1 VTACPVSRRGLLGG
15 AVGGAAVGAVGL
27 TGALAAADDGS
38 DGARA
43 FAFEGAHQAGILT
56 PQQRCAA
63 YVAFDVTAAGRGAL
77 VQAFRTLTDDLRF
90 LTAGGTP
97 PDAGL
102 IATNEDSGV
111 LGPEIAADGL
121 TVTVSV
127 GASLFDHRFG
137 LADRMPAQLRTMDVF
152 ANDRP
157 DPARTG
163 GDLLLQI
170 CADNQDTVIHALR
183 QVMRHNRSALQVR
196 WRQDGFT
203 SPARPD
209 GASRNLLG
217 FKDGT
222 ANREVLDSPE
232 LVDEL
237 VWVGSDAGEPE
248 WAVGGS
254 YHVVRLIRMF
264 VEFWDRVSIREQQ
277 RMIGRDR
284 VTGAPLTATHELDP
298 PAYENDSAGEVI
310 PFDAHIRLANA
321 RDGSPVMD
329 RSRMLRRGYN
339 YDAGTDVN
347 GQLDQGLI
355 FTTFN
360 ADLDRQFVAVQHRL
374 DGEPLEDYI
383 SPFGGGYFF
392 ALPGVQG
399 SGDWLGRGLLAQSS
413 HAAPHTTRGTP

>member
-1 VTACPVSRRGLLGG
+1 MSRRGLFGG
-15 AVGGAAVGAVGL
+15 AAAVGAVGL
-27 TGALAAADDGS
+27 TASLARADDGAAAPS
-38 DGARA
+38 ASSA
-43 FAFEGAHQAGILT
+43 SYAFEGPHQAGILT
-56 PQQRCAA
+56 PPQRAAA
-63 YVAFDVTAAGRGAL
+63 YVALDVTARGKGEL

-102 IATNEDSGV
+102 VATNEDNGI
-111 LGPEIAADGL
+111 LGPEVPADGL

-127 GASLFDHRFG
+127 GASLFDERFG
-137 LADRMPAQLRTMDVF
+137 LAGRKPARLRPMDVF
-152 ANDRP
+152 PNDRI
-157 DPARTG
+157 DPTRTG

-170 CADNQDTVIHALR
+170 CADNRDTVIHALR
-183 QVMRHNRSALQVR
+183 QITRHNRGALAVR
-196 WRQDGFT
+196 WRMDGFT

-222 ANREVLDSPE
+222 ANREVLASPE

-237 VWVGSDAGEPE
+237 VWVGEGAGEPD

-284 VTGAPLTATHELDP
+284 VTGAPLTRTHEDDP
-298 PAYENDSAGEVI
+298 PSYQDDSTGEVI

-321 RDGSPVMD
+321 RDGSAVMD

-347 GQLDQGLI
+347 GQLDMGLI

-360 ADLDRQFVAVQHRL
+360 SDLDRQFVAVQKRL
-374 DGEPLEDYI
+374 DGEALEDYI

-399 SGDWLGRGLLAQSS
+399 SGDWLGRGLL
-413 HAAPHTTRGTP
+413 T

>member
-1 VTACPVSRRGLLGG
+1 MSGVSRRGLLGG
-15 AVGGAAVGAVGL
+15 AAAGAA
-27 TGALAAADDGS
+27 AAAATLGLDA
-38 DGARA
+38 ARA
-43 FAFEGAHQAGILT
+43 DVTPAPAAYAFEGPHQAGILT
-56 PQQRCAA
+56 PAQRSAA
-63 YVAFDVTAAGRGAL
+63 YVALDVTAATRPQLAQAL
-77 VQAFRTLTDDLRF
+77 RTLTDDLRF

-102 IATNEDSGV
+102 VATNDDNGI
-111 LGPEIAADGL
+111 LGPQVPADGL

-137 LADRMPAQLRTMDVF
+137 LGDRKPRQLRAMDVF
-152 ANDRP
+152 DNDRP

-170 CADNQDTVIHALR
+170 CADNQDTVLHALR
-183 QVMRHNRSALQVR
+183 QVLRDNRGAFAVR
-196 WRQDGFT
+196 WRQDGFV
-203 SPARPD
+203 SPSRPD
-209 GASRNLLG
+209 GAPRNLLG

-222 ANREVLDSPE
+222 ANAEILDDQQ

-237 VWVGSDAGEPE
+237 VWVGADAGEPA

-284 VTGAPLTATHELDP
+284 TTGAPLTMTHETDP
-298 PAYENDSAGEVI
+298 VSYERDSTGDVI
-310 PFDAHIRLANA
+310 PFDAHIRLANP
-321 RDGSPVMD
+321 RDGSAD
-329 RSRMLRRGYN
+329 RSRMLRRGYS
-339 YDAGTDVN
+339 YDAGIDAN
-347 GQLDQGLI
+347 GQLDEGLI

-360 ADLDRQFVAVQHRL
+360 ADLDRQFVAVQKRL
-374 DGEPLEDYI
+374 TGEPLEDYI

-392 ALPGVQG
+392 ALPGV
-399 SGDWLGRGLLAQSS
+399 SGQDDWLGRGLLA
-413 HAAPHTTRGTP
+413 